1 MTGARYTKDHE
12 YVRMDGDIG
21 VIGVTD
27 YAQSQLGDI
36 VFVDLP
42 PVGKNIAKGQEL
54 AVIESVKAA
63 SEVYAP
69 VSGEVVEVNGAIET
83 AAAIVNEDSMNK
95 GWLVK
100 LRLSDPGETAG
111 LIPGTLSPAG
121 FSGRQS
127 RAPALI

>member
-1 MTGARYTKDHE
+1 MTGARYTRDHE
-12 YVRMDGDIG
+12 YVRVDGDIG

-36 VFVDLP
+36 VFIDLP

-100 LRLSDPGETAG
+100 LRLSDPGEAAG
-111 LIPGTLSPAG
+111 LMDEAAYEAFVKGL
-121 FSGRQS
+121 Q
-127 RAPALI
+127 

>member
-100 LRLSDPGETAG
+100 LRLSDPSETAG
-111 LIPGTLSPAG
+111 LMDEAAYEAFVKGL
-121 FSGRQS
+121 
-127 RAPALI
+127 

>member
-12 YVRMDGDIG
+12 YVRVDGDIG

-100 LRLSDPGETAG
+100 LRLSDPSETAG
-111 LIPGTLSPAG
+111 LMDEAAYEAFVKGL
-121 FSGRQS
+121 
-127 RAPALI
+127 

>member
-12 YVRMDGDIG
+12 YVRVDGDIG

-83 AAAIVNEDSMNK
+83 AAAIVNED
-95 GWLVK
+95 LDEQ
-100 LRLSDPGETAG
+100 RLAGEAAAVGPRRNRRADGRSG
-111 LIPGTLSPAG
+111 L
-121 FSGRQS
+121 
-127 RAPALI
+127 

>member
-36 VFVDLP
+36 IFVDLP

-100 LRLSDPGETAG
+100 LRLSDPSETAG
-111 LIPGTLSPAG
+111 LMDEAAYEAFVKGL
-121 FSGRQS
+121 
-127 RAPALI
+127 